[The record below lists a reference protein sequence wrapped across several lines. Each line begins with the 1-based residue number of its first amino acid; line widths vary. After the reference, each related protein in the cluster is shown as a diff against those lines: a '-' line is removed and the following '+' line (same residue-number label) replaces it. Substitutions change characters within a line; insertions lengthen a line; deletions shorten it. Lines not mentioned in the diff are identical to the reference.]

1 MKKTDETSIN
11 PNHLDYRWTVEVK
24 GGGGIKGKRENKKG
38 NQRGDRKNTVVIH
51 NQTCNTF

>member
-1 MKKTDETSIN
+1 MKKTDGTSIN
-11 PNHLDYRWTVEVK
+11 PNHLDYRWMVKVK

-38 NQRGDRKNTVVIH
+38 NRRGDRKNIVVIH